1 MKRNRV
7 AVLTDSHPVFH
18 LLHDEAV
25 KNVFCR
31 VFMVGCMYLVHGILA
46 MNGRTS
52 VLSAWAA
59 MSVSVIW

>member
-52 VLSAWAA
+52 VLSA
-59 MSVSVIW
+59 